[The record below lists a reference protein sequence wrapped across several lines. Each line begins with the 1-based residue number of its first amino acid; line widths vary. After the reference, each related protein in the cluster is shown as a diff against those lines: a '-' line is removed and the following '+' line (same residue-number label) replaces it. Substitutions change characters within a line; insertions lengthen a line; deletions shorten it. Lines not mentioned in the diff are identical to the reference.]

1 MPRFSR
7 SFEAISSEGQR
18 VLALF
23 PANGVACLERSKIWY
38 SRYVFS
44 GFYYIAQVGSVEKI
58 SSAVVLDYRRLTAL
72 QLTKL
77 PFFLEKNVKFYKI
90 ECLFTMA
97 LVLYTINPTKTP
109 SLHHRTAIDDYS
121 RFCLSVICHNYF
133 LHVAFQKL
141 WKLAVFAH

>member
-1 MPRFSR
+1 MIFTT
-7 SFEAISSEGQR
+7 
-18 VLALF
+18 
-23 PANGVACLERSKIWY
+23 
-38 SRYVFS
+38 YVFWF
-44 GFYYIAQVGSVEKI
+44 FYYIAQVGSVGKI

-77 PFFLEKNVKFYKI
+77 PFFSRENVKFYKI

-97 LVLYTINPTKTP
+97 LVLYTVNLTKTP

-121 RFCLSVICHNYF
+121 RFCSSVICHNYF

>member
-38 SRYVFS
+38 SRYVFFWFLLHRS
-44 GFYYIAQVGSVEKI
+44 SWECGENLISCCFGLSTINCTSTHQIALFS
-58 SSAVVLDYRRLTAL
+58 R
-72 QLTKL
+72 
-77 PFFLEKNVKFYKI
+77 KNVKFYKI

-97 LVLYTINPTKTP
+97 LVLYTVNPTKTP

-121 RFCLSVICHNYF
+121 RFCSSVICHNYF

-141 WKLAVFAH
+141 RKLAVFPH

>member
-44 GFYYIAQVGSVEKI
+44 GFYYIAQVGSVEKNLI
-58 SSAVVLDYRRLTAL
+58 SCCFGLSTINCTSTHQIAL
-72 QLTKL
+72 FSK
-77 PFFLEKNVKFYKI
+77 KNVKFYKI

-97 LVLYTINPTKTP
+97 LVLYTVNPTKTP
-109 SLHHRTAIDDYS
+109 SLHHSTAIDDYS
-121 RFCLSVICHNYF
+121 RFCSSLICDNYF